1 MNNLSDFLYFRCMQ
15 KMKKLLIAILTLAV
29 IYVILPKHV
38 QMGLVHNFANV
49 DDYKLF
55 DKHTIQ
61 KSTTPIAWQ
70 LSESYNKNKPS
81 QELIDFFD
89 ERKTCAFLVIKDGK
103 IVYERYAQDYDK
115 ETISGS
121 FSMAKTV
128 NALLI
133 GKLLEQGKITS
144 LDDDVKKY
152 VPQLTKIPDGKLTI
166 KDVITMSGNLDWN
179 ESYWNIFSMTADSYY
194 GNDLDKLM
202 GKLELRKDNQQGK
215 LWEYQSCCTQI
226 LGYIIKNIT
235 KKSLAENA
243 NEYLWQPLGAES
255 DALWSTDKNGVEKA
269 FCCINAT
276 ARDFAKLGQ
285 MVLQNGKCDSVQL
298 FDANYIKAM
307 TTPASYLKDE
317 RGNTCDWY
325 GYQTWMINYKGLQ
338 IPYFRGILGQ
348 FIFVV
353 PSENAV
359 IVRLGKK
366 IKRDTKDPHY
376 QNEDIR
382 NYIEAG
388 LQVIENK

>member
-1 MNNLSDFLYFRCMQ
+1 MQ
-15 KMKKLLIAILTLAV
+15 KIKKPLIAIVVVAI
-29 IYVILPKHV
+29 IYFVLPGFV
-38 QMGLVHNFANV
+38 QKGLKYNFADV
-49 DDYKLF
+49 DDYKIF
-55 DKHTIQ
+55 EKHTIS
-61 KSTTPIAWQ
+61 KSGTPKPWQIA
-70 LSESYNKNKPS
+70 EGYNKKAPS
-81 QELIDFFD
+81 AELLNMFD
-89 ERKTCAFLVIKDGK
+89 ERQTCAYLVIKDGK
-103 IVYERYAQDYDK
+103 LLYERYAQDYDK

-152 VPQLTKIPDGKLTI
+152 VPELTQIPAGKLKI
-166 KDVITMSGNLDWN
+166 KDVITMSGNIDWT
-179 ESYWNIFSMTADSYY
+179 ESYMNIFSLTAASYY
-194 GNDLDKLM
+194 GDNLNDLMAKL
-202 GKLELRKDNQQGK
+202 KLRDDNQQGK
-215 LWEYQSCCTQI
+215 LYEYQSCCTQI
-226 LGYIIKNIT
+226 LGYIIKNVT

-255 DALWSTDKNGVEKA
+255 DAIWSTDKNGMEKS

-276 ARDFAKLGQ
+276 ARDFARLGQ
-285 MVLQNGKCDSVQL
+285 MVLQHGKWDSVQVI
-298 FDANYIKAM
+298 DSNYIKAM

-317 RGNTCDWY
+317 KGNTCDWY
-325 GYQTWMINYKGLQ
+325 GYQTWMINYKGHQ

-353 PSENAV
+353 PDENMV

-366 IKRDTKDPHY
+366 IKRDPDDPKY
-376 QNEDIR
+376 QNDDIR

-388 LQVIENK
+388 LQVIK

>member
-1 MNNLSDFLYFRCMQ
+1 MIVIAALAIIYF
-15 KMKKLLIAILTLAV
+15 V
-29 IYVILPKHV
+29 LPYHV
-38 QMGLVHNFANV
+38 QMGLKHNFADV

-55 DKHTIQ
+55 ESNKIS
-61 KSTTPIAWQ
+61 KSTSPKPWQ
-70 LSESYNKNKPS
+70 ISENYNKKTPS
-81 QELIDFFD
+81 QSLLDLFD

-115 ETISGS
+115 STISGS

-152 VPQLTKIPDGKLTI
+152 VPELTQIPDGKLKI
-166 KDVITMSGNLDWN
+166 RDVITMSGNIDWV
-179 ESYWNIFSMTADSYY
+179 ESYWNIFSLTAESYY

-202 GKLELRKDNQQGK
+202 GKLKLKEDNQQGK
-215 LWEYQSCCTQI
+215 KWDYQSCCTQI
-226 LGYIIKNIT
+226 LGYIIKNVT
-235 KKSLAENA
+235 KSSIAENA
-243 NEYLWQPLGAES
+243 NKYLWQPLGAES
-255 DALWSTDKNGVEKA
+255 DALWSTDKKGIEKS

-285 MVLQNGKCDSVQL
+285 MVLQHGQWDSIQVI
-298 FDANYIKAM
+298 DSNYIKAM

-317 RGNTCDWY
+317 KNNTVDWY
-325 GYQTWMINYKGLQ
+325 GYQTWMINYKGHQ

-353 PSENAV
+353 PDANAV

-366 IKRDTKDPHY
+366 IKKDPDDPHM
-376 QNEDIR
+376 QNDDIR

-388 LQVIENK
+388 LQVLN

>member
-1 MNNLSDFLYFRCMQ
+1 MQ
-15 KMKKLLIAILTLAV
+15 KIKKPVIVIAALAI
-29 IYVILPKHV
+29 IYFVLPYHV
-38 QMGLVHNFANV
+38 QMGLKHNFADV

-55 DKHTIQ
+55 ESNKIS
-61 KSTTPIAWQ
+61 KSTSPKPWQ
-70 LSESYNKNKPS
+70 ISENYNKKTPS
-81 QELIDFFD
+81 QSLLDLFD

-115 ETISGS
+115 STISGS

-152 VPQLTKIPDGKLTI
+152 VPELTQIPDGKLKI
-166 KDVITMSGNLDWN
+166 RDVITMSGNIDWV
-179 ESYWNIFSMTADSYY
+179 ESYWNIFSLTAESYY

-202 GKLELRKDNQQGK
+202 GKLKLKEDNQQGK
-215 LWEYQSCCTQI
+215 KWDYQSCCTQI
-226 LGYIIKNIT
+226 LGYIIKNVT
-235 KKSLAENA
+235 KSSIAENA
-243 NEYLWQPLGAES
+243 NKYLWQPLGAES
-255 DALWSTDKNGVEKA
+255 DALWSTDKKGIEKS

-285 MVLQNGKCDSVQL
+285 MVLQHGQWDSIQVI
-298 FDANYIKAM
+298 DSNYIKAM

-317 RGNTCDWY
+317 KNNTVDWY
-325 GYQTWMINYKGLQ
+325 GYQTWMINYKGHQ

-353 PSENAV
+353 PDANAV

-366 IKRDTKDPHY
+366 IKKDPDDPHM
-376 QNEDIR
+376 QNDDIR

-388 LQVIENK
+388 LQVLN

>member
-1 MNNLSDFLYFRCMQ
+1 MQ
-15 KMKKLLIAILTLAV
+15 KIKKPLIAIAAFAI
-29 IYVILPKHV
+29 IYFVLPYHV
-38 QMGLVHNFANV
+38 QMGLKYNFANV

-55 DKHTIQ
+55 SSNKIV
-61 KSTTPIAWQ
+61 KSSSPKPWQ
-70 LSESYNKNKPS
+70 ISENYNKKAPS
-81 QELIDFFD
+81 KELLDLFD

-115 ETISGS
+115 STISGS

-152 VPQLTKIPDGKLTI
+152 VPELTQIPDGKLKI
-166 KDVITMSGNLDWN
+166 RDVITMSGNIDWV
-179 ESYWNIFSMTADSYY
+179 ESYWNIFSLTAESYY

-202 GKLELRKDNQQGK
+202 GKLKLKEDNQQGK
-215 LWEYQSCCTQI
+215 KWDYQSCCTQI
-226 LGYIIKNIT
+226 LGYIIKNVT
-235 KKSLAENA
+235 KNSIAENA
-243 NEYLWQPLGAES
+243 NKYLWQPLGAES
-255 DALWSTDKNGVEKA
+255 DALWSTDKNGIEKS

-285 MVLQNGKCDSVQL
+285 MVLQHGQWDSIQVI
-298 FDANYIKAM
+298 DSNYIKAM

-317 RGNTCDWY
+317 KNNTVDWY
-325 GYQTWMINYKGLQ
+325 GYQTWMINYKGHQ

-353 PSENAV
+353 PDANAV

-366 IKRDTKDPHY
+366 IKKDPDDPHM
-376 QNEDIR
+376 QNDDIR

-388 LQVIENK
+388 LQVLN

>member
-1 MNNLSDFLYFRCMQ
+1 MQ
-15 KMKKLLIAILTLAV
+15 KIKKPLIVIAALAI
-29 IYVILPKHV
+29 IYFVLPYHV
-38 QMGLVHNFANV
+38 QMGLKHNFADV

-55 DKHTIQ
+55 ESNKIS
-61 KSTTPIAWQ
+61 KSTSPKPWQ
-70 LSESYNKNKPS
+70 ISENYNKKAPA
-81 QELIDFFD
+81 QELLDFFD
-89 ERKTCAFLVIKDGK
+89 ERKTCAFLVIKEGK

-115 ETISGS
+115 STISGS

-152 VPQLTKIPDGKLTI
+152 VPELTQIPDGKLKI
-166 KDVITMSGNLDWN
+166 RDVITMSGNLDWV
-179 ESYWNIFSMTADSYY
+179 ESYWNIFSMTAESYY

-202 GKLELRKDNQQGK
+202 GKLKLKEDNQQGK
-215 LWEYQSCCTQI
+215 KWDYQSCCTQI
-226 LGYIIKNIT
+226 LGYIIKNVT
-235 KKSLAENA
+235 KNSIAENA
-243 NEYLWQPLGAES
+243 NKYLWQPLGAES
-255 DALWSTDKNGVEKA
+255 DALWSTDKNGIEKS

-276 ARDFAKLGQ
+276 VRDFAKLGQ
-285 MVLQNGKCDSVQL
+285 MVLQHGKWDSIQVI
-298 FDANYIKAM
+298 DSNYIKAM

-317 RGNTCDWY
+317 KNNTVDWY
-325 GYQTWMINYKGLQ
+325 GYQTWMINYKGHQ

-353 PSENAV
+353 PDANAV

-366 IKRDTKDPHY
+366 IKKDPDDPHM
-376 QNEDIR
+376 QNDDIR

-388 LQVIENK
+388 LQVLN

>member
-1 MNNLSDFLYFRCMQ
+1 MQ
-15 KMKKLLIAILTLAV
+15 KINKPLIVIAALAI
-29 IYVILPKHV
+29 IYFVLPYHV
-38 QMGLVHNFANV
+38 QMGLKHNFADV

-55 DKHTIQ
+55 ESNKIS
-61 KSTTPIAWQ
+61 KSTSPKPWQ
-70 LSESYNKNKPS
+70 TSENYNKKAPS
-81 QELIDFFD
+81 QALLDLFD

-115 ETISGS
+115 STISGS

-152 VPQLTKIPDGKLTI
+152 VPELTQIPDGKLKI
-166 KDVITMSGNLDWN
+166 RDVITMSGNLDWV
-179 ESYWNIFSMTADSYY
+179 ESYWNIFSMTAESYY

-202 GKLELRKDNQQGK
+202 GKLKLKDDNQQGK
-215 LWEYQSCCTQI
+215 KWDYQSCCTQI
-226 LGYIIKNIT
+226 LGYIIKNVT
-235 KKSLAENA
+235 KNSIAENA
-243 NEYLWQPLGAES
+243 NKYLWQPLGAES
-255 DALWSTDKNGVEKA
+255 DALWSTDKKGIEKS

-285 MVLQNGKCDSVQL
+285 MVLQHGKWDSIQVI
-298 FDANYIKAM
+298 DSNYIKAM

-317 RGNTCDWY
+317 KNNTVDWY
-325 GYQTWMINYKGLQ
+325 GYQTWMINYKGHQ

-353 PSENAV
+353 PDVNAV

-366 IKRDTKDPHY
+366 IKKDPDDPHM
-376 QNEDIR
+376 QNDDIR

-388 LQVIENK
+388 LQVLN

>member
-1 MNNLSDFLYFRCMQ
+1 MQ
-15 KMKKLLIAILTLAV
+15 KIKKPLIVIAALAI
-29 IYVILPKHV
+29 IYFVLPYHV
-38 QMGLVHNFANV
+38 QMGLKHNFADV

-55 DKHTIQ
+55 ESNKIS
-61 KSTTPIAWQ
+61 KSTNPKPWQ
-70 LSESYNKNKPS
+70 ISENYNKKAPA
-81 QELIDFFD
+81 QELLDFFD
-89 ERKTCAFLVIKDGK
+89 ERKTCAFLVIKEGK

-115 ETISGS
+115 STISGS

-152 VPQLTKIPDGKLTI
+152 VPELTQIPDGKLKI
-166 KDVITMSGNLDWN
+166 RDVITMSGNLDWV
-179 ESYWNIFSMTADSYY
+179 ESYWNIFSMTAESYY

-202 GKLELRKDNQQGK
+202 GKLKLKEDNQQGK
-215 LWEYQSCCTQI
+215 KWDYQSCCTQI
-226 LGYIIKNIT
+226 LGYIIKNVT
-235 KKSLAENA
+235 KNSIAENA
-243 NEYLWQPLGAES
+243 NKYLWQPLGAES
-255 DALWSTDKNGVEKA
+255 DALWSTDKNGIEKS

-285 MVLQNGKCDSVQL
+285 MVLQHGKWDSIQVI
-298 FDANYIKAM
+298 DSNYIKAM

-317 RGNTCDWY
+317 KNNTVDWY
-325 GYQTWMINYKGLQ
+325 GYQTWMINYKGHQ

-353 PSENAV
+353 PDANAV

-366 IKRDTKDPHY
+366 IKKDPDDPHM
-376 QNEDIR
+376 QNDDIR

-388 LQVIENK
+388 LQVLN